1 MLIGMIII
9 CAVILYSL
17 TQGAP
22 YVPTR
27 RKETEQA
34 LRLMR
39 LPSDALVVDM
49 GAGDGSF
56 LKTAVEQGHR
66 AAGIEL
72 NPLLYMVA
80 KLRLRRFGG
89 RARIVR
95 GNMWRWQLPTD
106 TDGIFLFTAG
116 PFAERMAK
124 HLQREQKRL
133 NHELVVVSLGFE
145 LPGLEPVGRS
155 GACIKYI
162 LK

>member
-27 RKETEQA
+27 RKEAEQA

-39 LPSDALVVDM
+39 LPSNALVVDM

-56 LKTAVEQGHR
+56 LKIAAEHGYR

-72 NPLLYMVA
+72 NPLLYAIA

-89 RARIVR
+89 RARIAR
-95 GNMWRWQLPTD
+95 GNMWRWQLPAD
-106 TDGIFLFTAG
+106 TAGVFLFTAG
-116 PFAERMAK
+116 PFAERMAR
-124 HLQREQKRL
+124 HLQSEQKRL
-133 NHELVVVSLGFE
+133 SRELVVVSLGFE

-155 GACIKYI
+155 SACIKYI